1 MVWYDMF
8 YIDICFLISIEKVW
22 SCSASVDLPSP
33 NRFLR
38 STICL
43 LICVSPVQ
51 PWILQCYF
59 HWGVAK
65 RGPWWVEWYRGWR
78 QTSLGFWLGNPTGF
92 RWIFVQ
98 RLHILWG
105 KTRKSMK
112 IHPPQSSIFL
122 DHLRLT
128 SQHESRKKQ
137 PLKIRQQRVSV
148 NFLPGFSLF
157 GFLFF
162 SAEDEFM
169 MIFALIFW
177 DDHLSKI
184 LWNTDLCSC
193 HLGRESSQ
201 IESELSPTK
210 DGLLE

>member
-1 MVWYDMF
+1 
-8 YIDICFLISIEKVW
+8 
-22 SCSASVDLPSP
+22 
-33 NRFLR
+33 
-38 STICL
+38 
-43 LICVSPVQ
+43 
-51 PWILQCYF
+51 
-59 HWGVAK
+59 
-65 RGPWWVEWYRGWR
+65 
-78 QTSLGFWLGNPTGF
+78 
-92 RWIFVQ
+92 
-98 RLHILWG
+98 
-105 KTRKSMK
+105 MK

-184 LWNTDLCSC
+184 L
-193 HLGRESSQ
+193 
-201 IESELSPTK
+201 
-210 DGLLE
+210 